1 VKLKEWTGIHWIV
14 SLSKEQGQPTLVEAE
29 GSARDARLVD
39 ARQDPDVAA
48 ILQQFPGA
56 KITDVRIRVTQQDEP
71 DEIAPPPSVAESSEG
86 DILPGDDIEF

>member
-1 VKLKEWTGIHWIV
+1 
-14 SLSKEQGQPTLVEAE
+14 
-29 GSARDARLVD
+29 
-39 ARQDPDVAA
+39 VAA